1 MADIATHRT
10 VNAHWEGGMRS
21 AVEAGEFRI
30 VSDEPPSAGGA
41 NTGPQPTDLFLASI
55 ASCFVLAVV
64 WTARRRG
71 FNLPDL
77 HVNVVG
83 TYDGPKFSHIDIEV
97 VSRAPTA
104 VLDELLPRAE
114 RVCYVTNTLREP
126 PRLWVGRRAADD
138 DAP

>member
-1 MADIATHRT
+1 
-10 VNAHWEGGMRS
+10 MR
-21 AVEAGEFRI
+21 AVVEAGEFRV
-30 VSDEPPSAGGA
+30 VSDEPPSAGGS

-55 ASCFVLAVV
+55 ASCFVMAIA

-71 FNLPDL
+71 LHLPDL
-77 HVNVVG
+77 QVSVVG

-97 VSRAPTA
+97 VTRASTE